1 MLFPRKYHLH
11 STCCFSMKL
20 TMAHK
25 RALKRILAIIKA
37 DLELSVC
44 FKLDWKILGSIRC
57 CKDERHWHSSFYLN
71 KMFGLVEE
79 PKRGV
84 PGAVGTDRDQV
95 LQVLKTRSQVSTT
108 VLLQLIVGRSRVEI
122 LILIFKYLHLFLL
135 LYNSKNKD
143 LSRSEM
149 RVS

>member
-1 MLFPRKYHLH
+1 
-11 STCCFSMKL
+11 
-20 TMAHK
+20 
-25 RALKRILAIIKA
+25 
-37 DLELSVC
+37 
-44 FKLDWKILGSIRC
+44 
-57 CKDERHWHSSFYLN
+57 
-71 KMFGLVEE
+71 MFGLVEE

>member
-1 MLFPRKYHLH
+1 
-11 STCCFSMKL
+11 
-20 TMAHK
+20 
-25 RALKRILAIIKA
+25 
-37 DLELSVC
+37 
-44 FKLDWKILGSIRC
+44 
-57 CKDERHWHSSFYLN
+57 
-71 KMFGLVEE
+71 MFGLVEE

-122 LILIFKYLHLFLL
+122 LILISKYLHLSLL
-135 LYNSKNKD
+135 LYNLKNKD

>member
-1 MLFPRKYHLH
+1 
-11 STCCFSMKL
+11 
-20 TMAHK
+20 
-25 RALKRILAIIKA
+25 
-37 DLELSVC
+37 
-44 FKLDWKILGSIRC
+44 
-57 CKDERHWHSSFYLN
+57 
-71 KMFGLVEE
+71 MFGLVEE

-84 PGAVGTDRDQV
+84 PRAVGTDRDQV

>member
-1 MLFPRKYHLH
+1 
-11 STCCFSMKL
+11 
-20 TMAHK
+20 
-25 RALKRILAIIKA
+25 
-37 DLELSVC
+37 
-44 FKLDWKILGSIRC
+44 
-57 CKDERHWHSSFYLN
+57 
-71 KMFGLVEE
+71 MFGLVEE

-122 LILIFKYLHLFLL
+122 LILISKYLHLSLL
-135 LYNSKNKD
+135 LYNSENKD

>member
-1 MLFPRKYHLH
+1 
-11 STCCFSMKL
+11 
-20 TMAHK
+20 
-25 RALKRILAIIKA
+25 
-37 DLELSVC
+37 
-44 FKLDWKILGSIRC
+44 
-57 CKDERHWHSSFYLN
+57 
-71 KMFGLVEE
+71 MFGLVEE

-143 LSRSEM
+143 LSRSEI
-149 RVS
+149 SLS